1 MTNIEQVSAQFAFQ
15 GVYAGCE
22 ELKSGNINST
32 YHLSYRYPRREYI
45 LQRINH
51 YVFKRPGDV
60 MENMLQVTGHLAA
73 KYQSMGIDPS
83 LRVLKLIPLRADGY
97 MYVSPEGEYWR
108 AYEFIEGAK
117 APDRAET
124 AAQFRETGRGYGVF
138 QAMLADFPAE
148 KLRVTIPGF
157 HDTPA
162 RFDALERA
170 AKEDA
175 ARRASSVEEELAYL
189 RAHREE
195 LCRISELLDA
205 GKLPLRVT
213 HNDTKTNNVM
223 MDAQTGEALCVIDLD
238 TVMPGTMLWDFGDAI
253 RFGASTA
260 PEDESDITKI
270 SLNMDYFIA
279 FVKGFLEG
287 LDGRVTPL
295 ELKLLPLSVAVM
307 TGELAVRF
315 LTDYLNGDTY
325 FKINYP
331 EHNLVRTRAQL
342 ALLKDVFARQNEM
355 AEAVR
360 CFVKGVNYS

>member
-1 MTNIEQVSAQFAFQ
+1 MTNIEEVSGQFAFQ

-51 YVFKRPGDV
+51 FVFKRPGDV

-73 KYQSMGIDPS
+73 KCQAMGIDPT

-138 QAMLADFPAE
+138 QAMLADFSAE
-148 KLRVTIPGF
+148 KLHITIPGF

-162 RFDALERA
+162 RFEALERA

-175 ARRASSVEEELAYL
+175 VGRASSAGEELAYL
-189 RAHREE
+189 VAHRNE
-195 LCRISELLDA
+195 LCRISELLDE

-223 MDAQTGEALCVIDLD
+223 MDSKTGEALCVIDLD

-260 PEDESDITKI
+260 PEDEPDVSKI
-270 SLNMDYFIA
+270 SLNMDYFTA
-279 FVKGFLEG
+279 FMEGFLEG
-287 LDGRVTPL
+287 LSGRVTPL
-295 ELKLLPLSVAVM
+295 ELELLPLSVAVM
-307 TGELAVRF
+307 TGELAARF
-315 LTDYLNGDTY
+315 LTDYFNGDVY

-342 ALLKDVFARQNEM
+342 TLLKDVFAQQGAM
-355 AEAVR
+355 IEAVQR
-360 CFVKGVNYS
+360 FVKSV